1 MITKSVFTNL
11 IRAMEGIHDLEE
23 VIEQM
28 FGFNPGPKDR
38 ETILSRLF
46 AAEDAVYE
54 ILGVDDKENVRVR
67 EIAGSDMD
75 LEQKVELLMR
85 LYPGRVDTTTANGQ
99 SAASSRQFVVGI
111 SVLTPTTGIS
121 PPMRTP
127 STSG

>member
-23 VIEQM
+23 QINLF

-67 EIAGSDMD
+67 EIAGSDID
-75 LEQKVELLMR
+75 LDKKVEVLLK
-85 LYPGRVDTTTANGQ
+85 LYPGRVE
-99 SAASSRQFVVGI
+99 
-111 SVLTPTTGIS
+111 
-121 PPMRTP
+121 
-127 STSG
+127 

>member
-67 EIAGSDMD
+67 EIAGSDID
-75 LEQKVELLMR
+75 LEQKVEVLLK
-85 LYPGRVDTTTANGQ
+85 LYPGRVE
-99 SAASSRQFVVGI
+99 
-111 SVLTPTTGIS
+111 
-121 PPMRTP
+121 
-127 STSG
+127 

>member
-23 VIEQM
+23 QITLF
-28 FGFNPGPKDR
+28 FGFKPGPKDR

-85 LYPGRVDTTTANGQ
+85 LYPGRVDTTI
-99 SAASSRQFVVGI
+99 SS
-111 SVLTPTTGIS
+111 
-121 PPMRTP
+121 
-127 STSG
+127 

>member
-46 AAEDAVYE
+46 AVEDTVYE

-67 EIAGSDMD
+67 EIAGSDID
-75 LEQKVELLMR
+75 LEQKVEVLLK
-85 LYPGRVDTTTANGQ
+85 LYPGRVE
-99 SAASSRQFVVGI
+99 
-111 SVLTPTTGIS
+111 
-121 PPMRTP
+121 
-127 STSG
+127 

>member
-28 FGFNPGPKDR
+28 FGFNPGPKDK

-46 AAEDAVYE
+46 AVEDAVYE

-75 LEQKVELLMR
+75 LDKKVEVLLK
-85 LYPGRVDTTTANGQ
+85 LYPGRVE
-99 SAASSRQFVVGI
+99 
-111 SVLTPTTGIS
+111 
-121 PPMRTP
+121 
-127 STSG
+127 